1 MDRMRIPYLP
11 ARYPR
16 SYSYPRQFA
25 LVRIKPKIAAMIVI
39 TVLAVSMALTLVA
52 AVGQAV
58 NGDLVGTA
66 SAQQSDQESA
76 DGNLVRSF
84 KFVCPFH

>member
-1 MDRMRIPYLP
+1 MRILYLP
-11 ARYPR
+11 ARHPR
-16 SYSYPRQFA
+16 AYSSPRQFA

-58 NGDLVGTA
+58 NGDLVGTGP
-66 SAQQSDQESA
+66 AQHLDQESA
-76 DGNLVRSF
+76 DGSLVRSF

>member
-1 MDRMRIPYLP
+1 MGILFLP
-11 ARYPR
+11 ARHSLTY
-16 SYSYPRQFA
+16 SYSRLFA

-52 AVGQAV
+52 AIGQAV

-66 SAQQSDQESA
+66 SAQHSGQESA
-76 DGNLVRSF
+76 DGSLVRSF